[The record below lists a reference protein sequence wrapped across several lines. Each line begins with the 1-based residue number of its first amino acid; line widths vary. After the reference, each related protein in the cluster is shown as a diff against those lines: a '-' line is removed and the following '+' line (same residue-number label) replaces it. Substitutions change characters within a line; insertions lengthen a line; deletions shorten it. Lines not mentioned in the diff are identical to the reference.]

1 MLIQE
6 IIRAEW
12 AGQNF
17 NQGLKNGRFTKIL
30 VRGYTDLNGVGVAEF
45 LEELAAM
52 ATGGGGDGEGDK
64 GGAFVDGEVGEKGLF
79 CVDRMVE

>member
-1 MLIQE
+1 M
-6 IIRAEW
+6 
-12 AGQNF
+12 
-17 NQGLKNGRFTKIL
+17 
-30 VRGYTDLNGVGVAEF
+30 AEF

-79 CVDRMVE
+79 CVDRMVEWKRWEFEVYADVNTAISAESHSGDMEVGDRWSS